1 MPLLNASE
9 PREIHLWCIFSRV
22 ISSESRPRRY
32 GNSLDNRNRLSE
44 LHFYFVHDRHRYVMT
59 GASVRTPWSRR
70 TDAAPEKLT
79 FTSNRRGRPE
89 ISIGD
94 SAAVASAGVSAVR
107 EVRERRR
114 CLECWMLKASYMK
127 VKGGGF
133 SIPLDNFSFY
143 LADPG
148 RFWQFS
154 LGSRHLV
161 AADGEPAEV
170 EVPPRLVLREVVP
183 LAAAERT
190 PKAHFFT

>member
-1 MPLLNASE
+1 MPLTNAPE

-32 GNSLDNRNRLSE
+32 GNPLDDRNRLSE

-59 GASVRTPWSRR
+59 GASVRTPWSRHAD
-70 TDAAPEKLT
+70 TVSEKLT
-79 FTSNRRGRPE
+79 FTSNKRGRPE

-94 SAAVASAGVSAVR
+94 SAAVAPAGVSAVR
-107 EVRERRR
+107 QRRR

-143 LADPG
+143 LPDPG
-148 RFWQFS
+148 RFWRFS

-161 AADGEPAEV
+161 AADGEPAEI

-183 LAAAERT
+183 LASQ
-190 PKAHFFT
+190 H